1 MSDPSPQAA
10 RSPQETAHT
19 LMEALPYIRRF
30 QGKTIVI
37 KYGGNAMVDLEL
49 KKSFSQDVILLKLAG
64 IHPVIVHGG
73 GPQISD
79 VLNRLG
85 KASTFVNGLRVTD
98 KETMDVVEMVL
109 GGLINKEIVSL
120 INAMDGRAVGLTGK
134 DGYLIRAR
142 KLPFQADRS
151 ENGNA
156 RITDY
161 GQVGEVQSIDPQLI
175 RLLESQGFI
184 PVIAPIGVG
193 PDGTAYNINSDMVAG
208 KLAAVLQAEK
218 LMMLTNTPGVL
229 DKQGNLVADLSVADI
244 PSLEQDGT
252 ISQGMIP
259 KVSSAVDAVQSGVDS
274 SLIIDGR
281 VRHALI
287 LELFT
292 DAGIGTRIRS

>member
-1 MSDPSPQAA
+1 MSDPSPHT

-19 LMEALPYIRRF
+19 LMEALPYIRKF

-37 KYGGNAMVDLEL
+37 KYGGNAMVDPEL
-49 KKSFSQDVILLKLAG
+49 KKSFSQDIILLKLAG
-64 IHPVIVHGG
+64 IHPVVVHGG

-79 VLNRLG
+79 VLRRLG

-120 INAMDGRAVGLTGK
+120 INAMGGRAVGLTGK
-134 DGYLIRAR
+134 DGYLIRAK
-142 KLPFQADRS
+142 KLPAQKDRS
-151 ENGNA
+151 QSGDA
-156 RITDY
+156 QITDY
-161 GQVGEVQSIDPQLI
+161 GQVGEVQSIDPEII

-193 PDGTAYNINSDMVAG
+193 SDGMAYNINSDVVAG

-229 DKQGNLVADLSVADI
+229 DKDEALITDLSLTDI

-252 ISQGMIP
+252 ISEGMIP
-259 KVSSAVDAVQSGVDS
+259 KVASAVDAIQSGVDS

-281 VRHALI
+281 VKHALI

-292 DAGIGTRIRS
+292 DSGIGTRISA

>member
-1 MSDPSPQAA
+1 MSDPSPQA
-10 RSPQETAHT
+10 RSPRETAHT
-19 LMEALPYIRRF
+19 LMEALPYIRKF

-37 KYGGNAMVDLEL
+37 KYGGNAMVDPDL

-64 IHPVIVHGG
+64 IHPVVVHGG

-85 KASTFVNGLRVTD
+85 KASTFVHGLRVTD

-142 KLPFQADRS
+142 KLPFRADRPG
-151 ENGNA
+151 NGNA
-156 RITDY
+156 QITDY
-161 GQVGEVQSIDPQLI
+161 GQVGEVQSIDPHLI

-193 PDGTAYNINSDMVAG
+193 PDGTAYNINSDTVAG
-208 KLAAVLQAEK
+208 KLASVLQAEK
-218 LMMLTNTPGVL
+218 LMMLTNTPGSTG
-229 DKQGNLVADLSVADI
+229 QA
-244 PSLEQDGT
+244 
-252 ISQGMIP
+252 
-259 KVSSAVDAVQSGVDS
+259 
-274 SLIIDGR
+274 GR
-281 VRHALI
+281 TACRTVRGRHSCA
-287 LELFT
+287 
-292 DAGIGTRIRS
+292 